1 MRFGIF
7 ANLWIRLIL
16 FALTALFALALQIES
31 ARAHLS
37 SDSYL
42 HIDID
47 ADGRPSGQ
55 WDISLRDLDAAI
67 GLAGDDGVITW
78 GRLKARRAA
87 IEAYAFDR
95 LSIDGCALR
104 PNDLLVDR
112 HAGAAYA
119 VLRFTAICQPT
130 PAPRRLHYRLLFDL
144 DPTHRGLLTLVT
156 PSGERSEVLSPDR
169 ADMDL
174 DRVDESTSGSFLHFL
189 GFGVSHILFGYDHL
203 LFVAVLMIFAAF
215 HRSETGWKPLD
226 GFGAS
231 ALQTLAILTA
241 FTLAHGV
248 TLTLSLF
255 HFIDA
260 PARYV
265 EPAVAATIMGAA
277 IDNLLPLLSFARWTI
292 AFGFGL
298 VHGLAF
304 ATALGPMRLST
315 SGSLLALAGFNGGVE
330 LGQITV
336 AALLMPLVFTARRK
350 SVYVSFVAPALT
362 ALAFLL
368 ALLWFID
375 RIEALR

>member
-1 MRFGIF
+1 M
-7 ANLWIRLIL
+7 WIRLIL
-16 FALTALFALALQIES
+16 FALAALFGFALQTDS
-31 ARAHLS
+31 AQAHLS

-47 ADGRPSGQ
+47 AAGRPSGQ

-67 GLAGDDGVITW
+67 GLAGADGAITW
-78 GRLKARRAA
+78 GQLKARRAA
-87 IEAYAFDR
+87 IEAYAYDR

-104 PNDLLVDR
+104 PGDLLVDR

-119 VLRFTAICQPT
+119 VLRFTTDCQS
-130 PAPRRLHYRLLFDL
+130 APSPRQIHYRLLFDL

-156 PSGERSEVLSPDR
+156 PAGERSEVLSPDR
-169 ADMDL
+169 ADIGL
-174 DRVDESTSGSFLHFL
+174 DGVEDSTASSFLHFL

-203 LFVAVLMIFAAF
+203 LFIVVLLIFAAF
-215 HRSETGWKPLD
+215 HRSETGWKPLERFAD
-226 GFGAS
+226 A
-231 ALQTLAILTA
+231 ALGTLAILTA

-255 HFIDA
+255 HLIDA
-260 PARYV
+260 PARFV

-277 IDNLLPLLSFARWTI
+277 VDNLIPLLSFARWTI

-304 ATALGPMRLST
+304 ASALGPMRLST
-315 SGSLLALAGFNGGVE
+315 SGLLYALAGFNGGVE
-330 LGQITV
+330 LGQIAV

-350 SVYVSFVAPALT
+350 RLYVSFIAPALT
-362 ALAFLL
+362 VLAFLL

-375 RIEALR
+375 RVEALR

>member
-1 MRFGIF
+1 MILLAF
-7 ANLWIRLIL
+7 A
-16 FALTALFALALQIES
+16 AQFALALRIEP
-31 ARAHLS
+31 AQAHLS

-42 HIDID
+42 HIEID
-47 ADGRPSGQ
+47 ADSRPSGQ

-67 GLAGDDGVITW
+67 GLAPDDGVITW

-87 IEAYAFDR
+87 IEAYAYDR
-95 LSIDGCALR
+95 LSIDGCTLR
-104 PNDLLVDR
+104 PGDMLVDR

-119 VLRFTAICQPT
+119 VLRFTAECRST
-130 PAPRRLHYRLLFDL
+130 RAPRRLHYRLLFDL

-156 PSGERSEVLSPDR
+156 PSGEQSEVLSPDR

-174 DRVDESTSGSFLHFL
+174 DRVDESTAGSFIRFV

-215 HRSETGWKPLD
+215 RRSEAGWAPLD

-231 ALQTLAILTA
+231 ALQTLTILTA

-255 HFIDA
+255 HFVDA
-260 PARYV
+260 PARFV

-277 IDNLLPLLSFARWTI
+277 IDNLLPLLSYARWTI

-315 SGSLLALAGFNGGVE
+315 SGLLYALAGFNGGVE
-330 LGQITV
+330 LGQIAV
-336 AALLMPLVFTARRK
+336 ALLLMPLVFTARRK
-350 SVYVSFVAPALT
+350 RLYVSFIAPALT
-362 ALAFLL
+362 VLAFLL
-368 ALLWFID
+368 ALLWFVD
-375 RIEALR
+375 RVEALL

>member
-1 MRFGIF
+1 MW
-7 ANLWIRLIL
+7 LRLIL
-16 FALTALFALALQIES
+16 CALAAQFALLLQTPS
-31 ARAHLS
+31 AHAHLS

-42 HIDID
+42 HVDID
-47 ADGRPSGQ
+47 AGGRPSGQ

-78 GRLKARRAA
+78 GGLKARRAA

-104 PNDLLVDR
+104 PSDMLVDR
-112 HAGAAYA
+112 HAGAAHA
-119 VLRFTAICQPT
+119 VLRFKAECQSA

-144 DPTHRGLLTLVT
+144 DPTHRGLLTLAT
-156 PSGERSEVLSPDR
+156 PAGERSEVLSPER
-169 ADMDL
+169 ADIAL
-174 DRVDESTSGSFLHFL
+174 DRIDESTSGSFLHFV

-215 HRSETGWKPLD
+215 RRGESGWTPLD

-231 ALQTLAILTA
+231 ALQTLTILTA

-260 PARYV
+260 PARFV

-277 IDNLLPLLSFARWTI
+277 IDNLLPLLSYARWTI

-315 SGSLLALAGFNGGVE
+315 SGLLYALAGFNGGVE
-330 LGQITV
+330 LGQIAV
-336 AALLMPLVFTARRK
+336 ASLLMPLVFTARRK
-350 SVYVSFVAPALT
+350 ALYVSYVAPALT
-362 ALAFLL
+362 ALAFIL
-368 ALLWFID
+368 ALVWFVD
-375 RIEALR
+375 RIEALL

>member
-7 ANLWIRLIL
+7 TNLWIRLIL
-16 FALTALFALALQIES
+16 CALAAQLALALQTES

-42 HIDID
+42 HIDVD
-47 ADGRPSGQ
+47 AQGRPSGQ

-67 GLAGDDGVITW
+67 GLAPDDGVITW
-78 GRLKARRAA
+78 GRLKARRDA
-87 IEAYAFDR
+87 IEAYAYDR

-104 PNDLLVDR
+104 PSDMRVDR

-119 VLRFTAICQPT
+119 VLRFNAECQPT
-130 PAPRRLHYRLLFDL
+130 RTPRRLHYRLLFDL

-156 PSGERSEVLSPDR
+156 PAGERSEVLSPDR
-169 ADMDL
+169 ADIDL
-174 DRVDESTSGSFLHFL
+174 DRVDDSTSGSFLHFV

-215 HRSETGWKPLD
+215 RRSENGWKPLD
-226 GFGAS
+226 GFGES
-231 ALQTLAILTA
+231 ALQTLTILTA

-248 TLTLSLF
+248 TLSLSLF

-260 PARYV
+260 PARFV

-277 IDNLLPLLSFARWTI
+277 IDNLLPLLSIARWTI

-315 SGSLLALAGFNGGVE
+315 SGLLYALAGFNGGVE
-330 LGQITV
+330 LGQIVV
-336 AALLMPLVFTARRK
+336 ALLLMPLVFTARRK
-350 SVYVSFVAPALT
+350 TLYVSFIAPALT
-362 ALAFLL
+362 VVAFLL
-368 ALLWFID
+368 ALLWFVD
-375 RIEALR
+375 RVEALR